1 MNFPTYDIEDTIKAK
16 GFKHV
21 AGVDEAGRGPGAGPV
36 AAAAVVIPEEVIP
49 DLLLK
54 VNDSKKL
61 SAKKREKLYPIIME
75 KCDVGIGIVGN
86 DTIDEINIL
95 EATKLAMIEALDS
108 LDNVD
113 YAIIDGTVLLN
124 DLWVPQEQ
132 LIKGDAKSI
141 SVAAASIVA
150 KVVRDCIMLDLHS
163 IFPIYG
169 WDTNK
174 GYITKK
180 HVEAIKLYGI
190 TEFHRESFNKV
201 GHNR

>member
-1 MNFPTYDIEDTIKAK
+1 MNYPTYELEDVVKSR
-16 GFKHV
+16 GFTHV

-36 AAAAVVIPEEVIP
+36 VAAAVVIPEDIIP

-61 SAKKREKLYPIIME
+61 TAKKRETLYPIIME
-75 KCDVGIGIVGN
+75 KCDAGIGLVSS

-95 EATKLAMIEALDS
+95 QATKLAMMEALGN
-108 LDNVD
+108 LTKVD

-132 LIKGDAKSI
+132 VVRGDNKSI
-141 SVAAASIVA
+141 SVAAASIIA
-150 KVVRDCIMLDLHS
+150 KVARDMIMMDLHD

-174 GYITKK
+174 GYLTKK
-180 HVEAIKLYGI
+180 HMEAIQLYGI
-190 TEFHRESFNKV
+190 TEFHRESFRRV
-201 GHNR
+201 GK

>member
-1 MNFPTYDIEDTIKAK
+1 MNYPTYDIEDTVKSK
-16 GFKHV
+16 GFRYI

-36 AAAAVVIPEEVIP
+36 VAAAAVIPEEVIP

-61 SAKKREKLYPIIME
+61 TAKKREALYSIIME
-75 KCDVGIGIVGN
+75 RCDVGVGLISS
-86 DTIDEINIL
+86 DTIDDINIL
-95 EATKLAMIEALDS
+95 QATKLAMKEALS
-108 LDNVD
+108 NLHNVD

-124 DLWVPQEQ
+124 DLWVPQDQ
-132 LIKGDAKSI
+132 VIKGDNKSI
-141 SVAAASIVA
+141 SIATASIIA
-150 KVVRDCIMLDLHS
+150 KVVRDKVMLDLHD

-174 GYITKK
+174 GYLTKR

-190 TEFHRESFNKV
+190 TEFHRESFRKV
-201 GHNR
+201 GK